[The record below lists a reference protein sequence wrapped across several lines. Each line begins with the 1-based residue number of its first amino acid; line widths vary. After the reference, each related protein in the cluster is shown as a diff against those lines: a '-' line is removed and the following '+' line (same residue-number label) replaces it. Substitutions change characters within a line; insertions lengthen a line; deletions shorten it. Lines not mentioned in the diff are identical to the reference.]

1 MKNETIL
8 TPTLILPRG
17 KVSTLSNPAFLGTE
31 GERTQFLIEVD
42 QGVDLQPYSIFQGEA
57 SEAEVLSRCRPLLV
71 SVSSKCPTHRPAMAG
86 RGPGWR
92 VREERRRWR
101 LAFWRKTGPGA
112 GVWSKFAFF

>member
-8 TPTLILPRG
+8 TPTLILPRR

-57 SEAEVLSRCRPLLV
+57 SEAEVPSPCRPLHASALHA

-92 VREERRRWR
+92 VRERS
-101 LAFWRKTGPGA
+101 AGA
-112 GVWSKFAFF
+112 GA